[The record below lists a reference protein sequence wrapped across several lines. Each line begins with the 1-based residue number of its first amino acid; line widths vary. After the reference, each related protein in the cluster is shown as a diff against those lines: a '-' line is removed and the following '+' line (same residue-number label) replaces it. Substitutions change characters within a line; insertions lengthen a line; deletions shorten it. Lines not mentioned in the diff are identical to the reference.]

1 MTALRVLH
9 VDDEPDIREIV
20 QISLNLDP
28 GMETRSCASGPD
40 ALEAIKAWTPDI
52 VLLDVMMPIMDGPAT
67 LALLRENAQTA
78 DIPVVFM
85 TARVQTRE
93 RDRLLALGAV
103 EVIAKPFDPMGLP
116 AKLRSCVPA
125 INPFAALQDAFVLRA
140 DQDRVELS
148 KFQALLGTGAV
159 SEPALAEIRSMAHR
173 LAGAA
178 GIFGFAA
185 LSEATSV
192 LEEAILAENPAATA
206 VEIAD
211 AIGRLIV
218 TIERKQQ

>member
-1 MTALRVLH
+1 MAALRVLH

-67 LALLRENAQTA
+67 LALLRENVQTA

-125 INPFAALQDAFVLRA
+125 ANPFAALQDAFVLRA
-140 DQDRVELS
+140 DQDKVELS
-148 KFQALLGTGAV
+148 KFQALLGAGAL

-185 LSEATSV
+185 LSEAASV
-192 LEEAILAENPAATA
+192 LEEAILAENPAATP
-206 VEIAD
+206 VEVAD